1 MMKYHNEN
9 QLKEESSL
17 GPTVPEKAFIVHG
30 RGMLLGNTSYG
41 YIFTHMQKAGK
52 EKKNWKFLR
61 I

>member
-52 EKKNWKFLR
+52 EKKL
-61 I
+61 